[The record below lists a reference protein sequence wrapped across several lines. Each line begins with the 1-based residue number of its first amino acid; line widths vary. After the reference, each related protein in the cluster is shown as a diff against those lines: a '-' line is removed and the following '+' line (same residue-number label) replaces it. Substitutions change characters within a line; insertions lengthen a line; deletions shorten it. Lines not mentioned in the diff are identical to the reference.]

1 VYFSWE
7 IKKNATIKSK
17 ILMYSKRRGCVE
29 LDEREIK
36 LRKTHSSV
44 HPGEKDVIIK
54 QFLQH
59 QNSGV

>member
-1 VYFSWE
+1 
-7 IKKNATIKSK
+7 
-17 ILMYSKRRGCVE
+17 MYSKRRGCVE